1 VGVRAHPGVVG
12 QVPTW
17 VVGIFVDHDGIAIPE
32 PIRGVL
38 VVIRRNAEVPVIEP
52 ETIAAAASKAILM
65 AAPETAR
72 ESAVF
77 PRMVDMIVRVVAA
90 GIVADP
96 GVIVVDVRHLR
107 MIRLIAEG
115 TMIVL
120 RACVLG
126 TALLRAP
133 LLRTCVLWSALRSA
147 IFSRAIVGCTI
158 VARRSASCGR
168 RTVSGNVAAADIAS
182 AAALLSTTLCL
193 ATSFLRK
200 SRRAK
205 CEKQSQRSDENLHKD
220 LS

>member
-1 VGVRAHPGVVG
+1 
-12 QVPTW
+12 

-32 PIRGVL
+32 PIRGVV
-38 VVIRRNAEVPVIEP
+38 VVIRRYAEVPVIEP

-65 AAPETAR
+65 AAAEAAR
-72 ESAVF
+72 ESAVL
-77 PRMVDMIVRVVAA
+77 PRTIHMVVFVTPT

-126 TALLRAP
+126 TAVLRAP
-133 LLRTCVLWSALRSA
+133 LLRTCVLWSALRRA
-147 IFSRAIVGCTI
+147 IFSRAI

-168 RTVSGNVAAADIAS
+168 RTVSWNVAAADIAS

-193 ATSFLRK
+193 TASFLRK